1 MFNEPL
7 FLRYLTD
14 LKLDDGNL
22 LTIAPRTP
30 AAQQS
35 GSWNK
40 FLGRK
45 KSPKA
50 LREQIRPSIV
60 KPQPERD
67 EAFILWRCC
76 FSAVPAV
83 QAET

>member
-7 FLRYLTD
+7 FLCYLTD

-22 LTIAPRTP
+22 LTIAPKTP

-35 GSWNK
+35 GNWNK

-50 LREQIRPSIV
+50 LREQIRPPIV